1 MLKPLTREQQELVT
15 ENLGLVRFLAFKAR
29 KGKPKNVLLED
40 LIGAGMIGLCEAA
53 SRFDPARGLKFATLA
68 TVRVAG
74 AIQDEIRRAYGR
86 LSDKKGQA
94 KAAAHLT
101 TVSYDLQPV
110 ADDRPARDTE
120 TKTLVH
126 QILAR
131 VSPKDVALATVLFGP
146 DDDKAKSVG
155 LKRARLAQLKA
166 QLLNKLRRVA
176 A

>member
-110 ADDRPARDTE
+110 ADERPMQETE
-120 TKTLVH
+120 NRTLIN

-131 VSPKDVALATVLFGP
+131 VSERDRVLVALFFASDTNVAKVLG
-146 DDDKAKSVG
+146 KSRF
-155 LKRARLAQLKA
+155 RAAQLKA